1 MSKPIVLERIS
12 WMLSIAGATL
22 AYMAYINGMPQAPWL
37 VAISATTG
45 AAAIVLGLLHRAA
58 RTILTG
64 VIGLSLGLSAWFG
77 YGLYQKAEG
86 WLIKTAKTGWVTAP
100 EIKFAKGLIILFPAV
115 CCGLIALMLKQ
126 AKAGKAGEYEPRLK
140 LSDKRDPLDVEICK
154 VGTKPIILKHE
165 DRYLHTLCI
174 GTIGTGKSSRV
185 LKPMIEQD
193 LTAISQGRKLGIT
206 VIEPKGDYAD
216 DVAAMC
222 RSMKVPYIYINP
234 LNPSTPKFNPL
245 SGEPE
250 LVAEIMRT
258 VLRSLFG
265 KQEAFFRLNQEV
277 AARNT
282 ALLVKKIKG
291 EDATMLD
298 MVDALREHSILS
310 MMVNN
315 LERKEGE
322 SALTQYFKTEVM
334 GDLKDKLQQF
344 TLGLRLQLEDIT
356 GNRMMQRVMIG
367 KSDVDLDKHLSEG
380 GVLIIN
386 TAMGELGKLGDAFG
400 QFIMMHFQQA
410 VFRRKGTERT
420 RTPHVLYVDEFP
432 RYVNPDFE
440 RLLAI
445 GRSYRCA
452 TVLALQ
458 TTAQIVHEDKPTFR
472 DIVLETC
479 RNKIVLN
486 LGSEEDARRF
496 SKEFG
501 EYEIVEQTQSYKR
514 DSLLIAPWR
523 LDSMKEDRK
532 KKERFNYTSLIE
544 LPKYHAIVRIVSN
557 GQPQQPVLGKL
568 ELSNWDSRRSRTAAG
583 AGSIALQKLKKYAD
597 KSKKHNEGS
606 SSAKLEIKDMPE
618 GGKGKDGKTEKI
630 EIIFDDEADKNSRS
644 RTEDNFEDNFFD
656 KR

>member
-1 MSKPIVLERIS
+1 
-12 WMLSIAGATL
+12 
-22 AYMAYINGMPQAPWL
+22 
-37 VAISATTG
+37 
-45 AAAIVLGLLHRAA
+45 
-58 RTILTG
+58 
-64 VIGLSLGLSAWFG
+64 
-77 YGLYQKAEG
+77 LYQNAEG
-86 WLIKTAKTGWVTAP
+86 WLTGVAQTGWITP
-100 EIKFAKGLIILFPAV
+100 SEIRFAKGLIILFPAV
-115 CCGLIALMLKQ
+115 AVIAIALLIRQ
-126 AKAGKAGEYEPRLK
+126 AQIIKVSNFKPQLQKTGKKG
-140 LSDKRDPLDVEICK
+140 PLDVEVCK
-154 VGTKPIILKHE
+154 VGNRPVIIKHH
-165 DRYLHTLCI
+165 DRYLHTMCI
-174 GTIGTGKSSRV
+174 GTTGTGKSSRV

-193 LTAISQGRKLGIT
+193 LKAIAKGEKLGVTI
-206 VIEPKGDYAD
+206 IEPKGDFAD

-234 LNPSTPKFNPL
+234 LNPATPRFNPM

-265 KQEAFFRLNQEV
+265 RQEAFFRLNQEV

-298 MVDALREHSILS
+298 MVEALREQSILA
-310 MMVNN
+310 MMVSN
-315 LERKEGE
+315 LEKAEGE

-334 GDLKDKLQQF
+334 GDMKDKMQQF

-356 GNRMMQRVMIG
+356 GNQMMRRVMIG
-367 KSDVDLDKHLSEG
+367 KSDVDLDKHLAEG

-420 RTPHVLYVDEFP
+420 RTPHVLYIDEFP

-458 TTAQIVHEDKPTFR
+458 TTAQMVHEDRPTFR

-479 RNKIVLN
+479 RNKIILN
-486 LGSEEDARRF
+486 LGSEEDAKRF

-501 EYEIVEQTQSYKR
+501 EYEVIKQTPSYKR
-514 DSLLIAPWR
+514 DGMLIIPWR
-523 LDSMKEDRK
+523 LDSMREEFRT
-532 KKERFNYTSLIE
+532 KERYSYTDLME
-544 LPKYHAIVRIVSN
+544 LPRYHAVVRTVVD

-568 ELSNWDSRRSRTAAG
+568 ELSNWDRQRR
-583 AGSIALQKLKKYAD
+583 KKKPARKD
-597 KSKKHNEGS
+597 LTG
-606 SSAKLEIKDMPE
+606 KLEIDMPTSDLQD
-618 GGKGKDGKTEKI
+618 KKLD
-630 EIIFDDEADKNSRS
+630 IIFDEQ
-644 RTEDNFEDNFFD
+644 TEENVDIEESFFD
-656 KR
+656 VV

>member
-1 MSKPIVLERIS
+1 MTFVENIFWPI
-12 WMLSIAGATL
+12 SIASGVL
-22 AYMAYINGMPQAPWL
+22 AYLALLNETPYANWFII
-37 VAISATTG
+37 ISAVTG
-45 AAAIVLGLLHRAA
+45 ILAVVIGTVRHAVRA
-58 RTILTG
+58 ILTG

-77 YGLYQKAEG
+77 YRLYQNAEG
-86 WLIKTAKTGWVTAP
+86 WLTGVAQTGWITP
-100 EIKFAKGLIILFPAV
+100 SEIRFAKGLIILFPAIAV
-115 CCGLIALMLKQ
+115 IAIALLIRQ
-126 AKAGKAGEYEPRLK
+126 ARIIKVSDFKPQLQKTGKKG
-140 LSDKRDPLDVEICK
+140 PLDVEVCK
-154 VGTKPIILKHE
+154 VGNRPVIIKHH
-165 DRYLHTLCI
+165 DRYLHTMCI
-174 GTIGTGKSSRV
+174 GTTGTGKSSRV

-193 LTAISQGRKLGIT
+193 LKAIAKGEKLGVTI
-206 VIEPKGDYAD
+206 IEPKGDFAD

-234 LNPSTPKFNPL
+234 LNPATPRFNPM

-265 KQEAFFRLNQEV
+265 RQEAFFRLNQEV

-298 MVDALREHSILS
+298 MVEALREQSILA
-310 MMVNN
+310 MMVSN
-315 LERKEGE
+315 LEKAEGE

-334 GDLKDKLQQF
+334 GDMKDKMQQF

-356 GNRMMQRVMIG
+356 GNQMMRRVMIG
-367 KSDVDLDKHLSEG
+367 KSDVDLDKHLAEG

-420 RTPHVLYVDEFP
+420 RTPHVLYIDEFP

-458 TTAQIVHEDKPTFR
+458 TTAQMVHEDRPTFR

-479 RNKIVLN
+479 RNKIILN
-486 LGSEEDARRF
+486 LGSEEDAKRF

-501 EYEIVEQTQSYKR
+501 EYELLKQTPSYKR
-514 DSLLIAPWR
+514 DGMLIIPWR
-523 LDSMKEDRK
+523 LDSMREEFRT
-532 KKERFNYTSLIE
+532 KERYSYTDLME
-544 LPKYHAIVRIVSN
+544 LPRYHAVVRTVVD

-568 ELSNWDSRRSRTAAG
+568 ELSNWDRQRR
-583 AGSIALQKLKKYAD
+583 KKKPARKD
-597 KSKKHNEGS
+597 LTG
-606 SSAKLEIKDMPE
+606 KLEIDMPTSDLQD
-618 GGKGKDGKTEKI
+618 KKLD
-630 EIIFDDEADKNSRS
+630 IIFDEQ
-644 RTEDNFEDNFFD
+644 TEENVDIEESFFD
-656 KR
+656 VV

>member
-1 MSKPIVLERIS
+1 MTFVENIFWPI
-12 WMLSIAGATL
+12 SIASGVL
-22 AYMAYINGMPQAPWL
+22 AYLALLNETPYANWFII
-37 VAISATTG
+37 ISAVTG
-45 AAAIVLGLLHRAA
+45 IRAVVIGTIRHA
-58 RTILTG
+58 VRAILTG

-77 YGLYQKAEG
+77 YRLYQNAEG
-86 WLIKTAKTGWVTAP
+86 WLTGVAQTGWITP
-100 EIKFAKGLIILFPAV
+100 SEIRFAKGLIILFPAIAV
-115 CCGLIALMLKQ
+115 IAIALLIRQ
-126 AKAGKAGEYEPRLK
+126 ARIIKVSDFKPQLQKTGKKG
-140 LSDKRDPLDVEICK
+140 PLDVEVCK
-154 VGTKPIILKHE
+154 VGNRPVIIKHH
-165 DRYLHTLCI
+165 DRYLHTMCI
-174 GTIGTGKSSRV
+174 GTTGTGKSSRV

-193 LTAISQGRKLGIT
+193 LKAIAKGEKLGVTI
-206 VIEPKGDYAD
+206 IEPKGDFAD

-222 RSMKVPYIYINP
+222 RSLKVPYIYINP
-234 LNPSTPKFNPL
+234 LNPATPRFNPM

-265 KQEAFFRLNQEV
+265 RQEAFFRLNQEV

-298 MVDALREHSILS
+298 MVEALREQSILA
-310 MMVNN
+310 MMVSN
-315 LERKEGE
+315 LERAEGE

-334 GDLKDKLQQF
+334 GDMKDKMQQF

-356 GNRMMQRVMIG
+356 GNQMMRRVMIG
-367 KSDVDLDKHLSEG
+367 KSDVDLDKHLAEG

-420 RTPHVLYVDEFP
+420 RTPHVLYIDEFP

-458 TTAQIVHEDKPTFR
+458 TTAQMVHEDRPTFR

-479 RNKIVLN
+479 RNKIILN
-486 LGSEEDARRF
+486 LGSEEDAKRF

-501 EYEIVEQTQSYKR
+501 EYEVIKQTPSYKR
-514 DSLLIAPWR
+514 DGMLIIPWR
-523 LDSMKEDRK
+523 LDSMREEFRT
-532 KKERFNYTSLIE
+532 KERYSYTDLME
-544 LPKYHAIVRIVSN
+544 LPRYHAVVRTVVD

-568 ELSNWDSRRSRTAAG
+568 ELSNWDRQRR
-583 AGSIALQKLKKYAD
+583 KKKPARKD
-597 KSKKHNEGS
+597 LTG
-606 SSAKLEIKDMPE
+606 KLEIDMPTSDLQD
-618 GGKGKDGKTEKI
+618 KKLD
-630 EIIFDDEADKNSRS
+630 IIFDEQ
-644 RTEDNFEDNFFD
+644 TEENVDIEESFFD
-656 KR
+656 VV

>member
-1 MSKPIVLERIS
+1 MTFVENIFWPI
-12 WMLSIAGATL
+12 SIASGV
-22 AYMAYINGMPQAPWL
+22 MAYLALLNETHYANWFII
-37 VAISATTG
+37 ISAVTG
-45 AAAIVLGLLHRAA
+45 ILAVVIGTIRHAVRA
-58 RTILTG
+58 ILTG

-77 YGLYQKAEG
+77 YRLYQYAEG
-86 WLIKTAKTGWVTAP
+86 WLTGVAQTGWITP
-100 EIKFAKGLIILFPAV
+100 SEIRFAKGLIILFPAIAV
-115 CCGLIALMLKQ
+115 IAIALLIRQ
-126 AKAGKAGEYEPRLK
+126 AQIIKVSDFKPQLQKTGKKG
-140 LSDKRDPLDVEICK
+140 PLDVEVCK
-154 VGTKPIILKHE
+154 VGNRPVIIKHH
-165 DRYLHTLCI
+165 DRYLHTMCI
-174 GTIGTGKSSRV
+174 GTTGTGKSSRV

-193 LTAISQGRKLGIT
+193 LKAIAKGEKLGVTI
-206 VIEPKGDYAD
+206 IEPKGDFAD

-234 LNPSTPKFNPL
+234 LNPATPRFNPM

-265 KQEAFFRLNQEV
+265 RQEAFFRLNQEV

-298 MVDALREHSILS
+298 MVEALREQSILA
-310 MMVNN
+310 MMVSN
-315 LERKEGE
+315 LERAEGE

-334 GDLKDKLQQF
+334 GDMKDKMQQF

-356 GNRMMQRVMIG
+356 GNQMMRRVMIG
-367 KSDVDLDKHLSEG
+367 KSDVDLDKHLAEG

-420 RTPHVLYVDEFP
+420 RTPHVLYIDEFP

-458 TTAQIVHEDKPTFR
+458 TTAQMVHEDRPTFR

-479 RNKIVLN
+479 RNKIILN
-486 LGSEEDARRF
+486 LGSEEDAKRF

-501 EYEIVEQTQSYKR
+501 EYEVIKQTPSYKR
-514 DSLLIAPWR
+514 DGMLIIPWR
-523 LDSMKEDRK
+523 LDSMREEFRT
-532 KKERFNYTSLIE
+532 KERYSYTDLME
-544 LPKYHAIVRIVSN
+544 LPRYHAVVRTVVD

-568 ELSNWDSRRSRTAAG
+568 ELSNWDRQRR
-583 AGSIALQKLKKYAD
+583 KKKPARKD
-597 KSKKHNEGS
+597 LTG
-606 SSAKLEIKDMPE
+606 KLEIDMPTSDLQD
-618 GGKGKDGKTEKI
+618 KKLD
-630 EIIFDDEADKNSRS
+630 IIFDEQ
-644 RTEDNFEDNFFD
+644 TEENVDIEESFFD
-656 KR
+656 VV

>member
-1 MSKPIVLERIS
+1 MTFVENIFWPI
-12 WMLSIAGATL
+12 SIASGVL
-22 AYMAYINGMPQAPWL
+22 AYLALLNETPYANWFII
-37 VAISATTG
+37 ISAVTG
-45 AAAIVLGLLHRAA
+45 ILAVVIGTVRHAA
-58 RTILTG
+58 RAILTG

-77 YGLYQKAEG
+77 YRLYQNAEG
-86 WLIKTAKTGWVTAP
+86 WLTGVAQTGWITP
-100 EIKFAKGLIILFPAV
+100 SEIRFAKGLIILFPAV
-115 CCGLIALMLKQ
+115 AVIAIALLIRQ
-126 AKAGKAGEYEPRLK
+126 AQIIKVSDFKPQLQKTGKKG
-140 LSDKRDPLDVEICK
+140 PLDVEVCK
-154 VGTKPIILKHE
+154 VGNRPVIIKHH
-165 DRYLHTLCI
+165 DRYLHTMCI
-174 GTIGTGKSSRV
+174 GTTGTGKSSRV

-193 LTAISQGRKLGIT
+193 LKAIAKGEKLGVTI
-206 VIEPKGDYAD
+206 IEPKGDFAD

-222 RSMKVPYIYINP
+222 RSLKVPYIYINP
-234 LNPSTPKFNPL
+234 LNPATPRFNPM

-265 KQEAFFRLNQEV
+265 RQEAFFRLNQEV

-298 MVDALREHSILS
+298 MVEALREQSILA
-310 MMVNN
+310 MMVSN
-315 LERKEGE
+315 LERAEGE

-334 GDLKDKLQQF
+334 GDMKDKMQQF

-356 GNRMMQRVMIG
+356 GNQMMRRVMIG
-367 KSDVDLDKHLSEG
+367 KSDVDLDKHLAEG

-420 RTPHVLYVDEFP
+420 RTPHVLYIDEFP

-458 TTAQIVHEDKPTFR
+458 TTAQMVHEDRPTFR

-479 RNKIVLN
+479 RNKIILN
-486 LGSEEDARRF
+486 LGSEEDAKRF

-501 EYEIVEQTQSYKR
+501 EYEVLKQTPSYKR
-514 DSLLIAPWR
+514 DGMLIIPWR
-523 LDSMKEDRK
+523 LDSMREEFRT
-532 KKERFNYTSLIE
+532 KERYSYTDLME
-544 LPKYHAIVRIVSN
+544 LPRYHAVVRTVVD

-568 ELSNWDSRRSRTAAG
+568 ELSNWDRQRR
-583 AGSIALQKLKKYAD
+583 KKKPARKD
-597 KSKKHNEGS
+597 LTG
-606 SSAKLEIKDMPE
+606 KLEIDMPTSDLQD
-618 GGKGKDGKTEKI
+618 KKLD
-630 EIIFDDEADKNSRS
+630 IIFDEQ
-644 RTEDNFEDNFFD
+644 TEENIDLEESFFD
-656 KR
+656 VM

>member
-1 MSKPIVLERIS
+1 MTFVENIFWPI
-12 WMLSIAGATL
+12 SIASGVL
-22 AYMAYINGMPQAPWL
+22 AYLALLNETHYANWFII
-37 VAISATTG
+37 ISAVTG
-45 AAAIVLGLLHRAA
+45 ILAVVIGTIRHAVRA
-58 RTILTG
+58 ILTG

-77 YGLYQKAEG
+77 YRLYQNAEG
-86 WLIKTAKTGWVTAP
+86 WLTGVAQTGWITP
-100 EIKFAKGLIILFPAV
+100 SEIRFAKGLIILFPAV
-115 CCGLIALMLKQ
+115 AVIAIALLIRQGQIIKVSDFKPQ
-126 AKAGKAGEYEPRLK
+126 LQKTGKKG
-140 LSDKRDPLDVEICK
+140 PLDVEVCK
-154 VGTKPIILKHE
+154 VGNRPVIIKHH
-165 DRYLHTLCI
+165 DRYLHTMCI
-174 GTIGTGKSSRV
+174 GTTGTGKSSRV

-193 LTAISQGRKLGIT
+193 LKAIAKGEKLGVTI
-206 VIEPKGDYAD
+206 IEPKGDFAD

-222 RSMKVPYIYINP
+222 RSLKVPYIYINP
-234 LNPSTPKFNPL
+234 LNPATPRFNPM

-265 KQEAFFRLNQEV
+265 RQEAFFRLNQEV

-298 MVDALREHSILS
+298 MVEALREQSILA
-310 MMVNN
+310 MMVSN
-315 LERKEGE
+315 LERAEGE

-334 GDLKDKLQQF
+334 GDMKDKMQQF

-356 GNRMMQRVMIG
+356 GNQMMRRVMIG
-367 KSDVDLDKHLSEG
+367 KSDVDLDKHLAEG

-420 RTPHVLYVDEFP
+420 RTPHVLYIDEFP

-458 TTAQIVHEDKPTFR
+458 TTAQMVHEDRPTFR

-479 RNKIVLN
+479 RNKIILN
-486 LGSEEDARRF
+486 LGSEEDAKRF

-501 EYEIVEQTQSYKR
+501 EYELLKQTPSYKR
-514 DSLLIAPWR
+514 DGMLIIPWR
-523 LDSMKEDRK
+523 LDSMREEFRT
-532 KKERFNYTSLIE
+532 KERYSYTDLME
-544 LPKYHAIVRIVSN
+544 LPRYHAVVRTVVD

-568 ELSNWDSRRSRTAAG
+568 ELSNWDRQRR
-583 AGSIALQKLKKYAD
+583 KKKPARKD
-597 KSKKHNEGS
+597 LTG
-606 SSAKLEIKDMPE
+606 KLEIDMPTSDLQD
-618 GGKGKDGKTEKI
+618 KKLD
-630 EIIFDDEADKNSRS
+630 IIFDEQ
-644 RTEDNFEDNFFD
+644 TEENIDLEESFFD
-656 KR
+656 VM

>member
-1 MSKPIVLERIS
+1 MTFVENIFWPI
-12 WMLSIAGATL
+12 SIASGVL
-22 AYMAYINGMPQAPWL
+22 AYLALLNETPYANWFII
-37 VAISATTG
+37 ISAVTG
-45 AAAIVLGLLHRAA
+45 ILAVVIGTIRHAVRA
-58 RTILTG
+58 ILTG

-77 YGLYQKAEG
+77 YRLYQNAEG
-86 WLIKTAKTGWVTAP
+86 WLTGVAQTGWITP
-100 EIKFAKGLIILFPAV
+100 SEIRFAKGLIILFPAIAV
-115 CCGLIALMLKQ
+115 IAIALLIRQGQIIKVSDFKPQ
-126 AKAGKAGEYEPRLK
+126 LQKTGKKG
-140 LSDKRDPLDVEICK
+140 PLDVEVCK
-154 VGTKPIILKHE
+154 VGNRPVIIKHH
-165 DRYLHTLCI
+165 DRYLHTMCI
-174 GTIGTGKSSRV
+174 GTTGTGKSSRV

-193 LTAISQGRKLGIT
+193 LKAIAKGEKLGVTI
-206 VIEPKGDYAD
+206 IEPKGDFAD

-222 RSMKVPYIYINP
+222 RSLKVPYIYINP
-234 LNPSTPKFNPL
+234 LNPATPRFNPM

-265 KQEAFFRLNQEV
+265 RQEAFFRLNQEV

-298 MVDALREHSILS
+298 MVEALREQSILA
-310 MMVNN
+310 MMVSN
-315 LERKEGE
+315 LERAEGE

-334 GDLKDKLQQF
+334 GDMKDKMQQF

-356 GNRMMQRVMIG
+356 GNQMMRRVMIG
-367 KSDVDLDKHLSEG
+367 KSDVDLDKHLAEG

-420 RTPHVLYVDEFP
+420 RTPHVLYIDEFP

-458 TTAQIVHEDKPTFR
+458 TTAQMVHEDRPAFR

-479 RNKIVLN
+479 RNKIILN
-486 LGSEEDARRF
+486 LGSEEDAKRF

-501 EYEIVEQTQSYKR
+501 EYELLKQTPSYKR
-514 DSLLIAPWR
+514 DGMLIIPWR
-523 LDSMKEDRK
+523 LDSMREEFKT
-532 KKERFNYTSLIE
+532 KERYSYTDLME
-544 LPKYHAIVRIVSN
+544 LPRYHAVVRTVVD

-568 ELSNWDSRRSRTAAG
+568 ELSNWDRQRR
-583 AGSIALQKLKKYAD
+583 KKKPARKD
-597 KSKKHNEGS
+597 LTG
-606 SSAKLEIKDMPE
+606 KLEIDMPTSDLQD
-618 GGKGKDGKTEKI
+618 KKLD
-630 EIIFDDEADKNSRS
+630 IIFDEQ
-644 RTEDNFEDNFFD
+644 TEENVDIEESFFD
-656 KR
+656 VV

>member
-1 MSKPIVLERIS
+1 MTFVENIFWPI
-12 WMLSIAGATL
+12 SIASGVL
-22 AYMAYINGMPQAPWL
+22 AYLALLNETPYANWFII
-37 VAISATTG
+37 ISAVTG
-45 AAAIVLGLLHRAA
+45 ILAVVIGTVRHAA
-58 RTILTG
+58 RAILTG
-64 VIGLSLGLSAWFG
+64 VIGLSLGFSAWFG
-77 YGLYQKAEG
+77 YRLYQNAEG
-86 WLIKTAKTGWVTAP
+86 WLTGVAQTGWITP
-100 EIKFAKGLIILFPAV
+100 SEIRFAKGLIILFPAV
-115 CCGLIALMLKQ
+115 AVIAIALLIRQ
-126 AKAGKAGEYEPRLK
+126 AQIIKESDFKPQLQKTGKKG
-140 LSDKRDPLDVEICK
+140 PLDVEVCK
-154 VGTKPIILKHE
+154 VGNRPVIIKHH
-165 DRYLHTLCI
+165 DRYLHTMCI
-174 GTIGTGKSSRV
+174 GTTGTGKSSRV

-193 LTAISQGRKLGIT
+193 LKAIAKGEKLGVTI
-206 VIEPKGDYAD
+206 IEPKGDFAD

-222 RSMKVPYIYINP
+222 RSLKVPYIYINP
-234 LNPSTPKFNPL
+234 LNPATPRFNPM

-265 KQEAFFRLNQEV
+265 RQEAFFRLNQEV

-298 MVDALREHSILS
+298 MVEALREQSILA
-310 MMVNN
+310 MMVSN
-315 LERKEGE
+315 LERAEGE

-334 GDLKDKLQQF
+334 GDMKDKMQQF

-356 GNRMMQRVMIG
+356 GNQMMRRVMIG
-367 KSDVDLDKHLSEG
+367 KSDVDLDKHLAEG

-420 RTPHVLYVDEFP
+420 RTPHVLYIDEFP

-458 TTAQIVHEDKPTFR
+458 TTAQMVHEDRPTFR

-479 RNKIVLN
+479 RNKIILN
-486 LGSEEDARRF
+486 LGSEEDAKRF

-501 EYEIVEQTQSYKR
+501 EYEVIKQTPSYKR
-514 DSLLIAPWR
+514 DGMLIIPWR
-523 LDSMKEDRK
+523 LDSMREEFRT
-532 KKERFNYTSLIE
+532 KERYSYTDLME
-544 LPKYHAIVRIVSN
+544 LPRYHAVVRTVVD

-568 ELSNWDSRRSRTAAG
+568 ELSNWDRQRR
-583 AGSIALQKLKKYAD
+583 KKKPARKD
-597 KSKKHNEGS
+597 LTG
-606 SSAKLEIKDMPE
+606 KLEIDMPTSDLQD
-618 GGKGKDGKTEKI
+618 KKLD
-630 EIIFDDEADKNSRS
+630 IIFDEQ
-644 RTEDNFEDNFFD
+644 TEENVDIEESFFD
-656 KR
+656 VV

>member
-1 MSKPIVLERIS
+1 MTFVENIFWPI
-12 WMLSIAGATL
+12 SIASGVL
-22 AYMAYINGMPQAPWL
+22 AYLALLNETHYANWFII
-37 VAISATTG
+37 ISAVTG
-45 AAAIVLGLLHRAA
+45 ILAVVIGTVRHAVRA
-58 RTILTG
+58 ILTG

-77 YGLYQKAEG
+77 YRLYQNAEG
-86 WLIKTAKTGWVTAP
+86 WLTGVAQTGWITP
-100 EIKFAKGLIILFPAV
+100 SEIRFAKGLIILFPAV
-115 CCGLIALMLKQ
+115 AVIAIALLIRQ
-126 AKAGKAGEYEPRLK
+126 AQIIKVSNFKPQLQKTGKKGL
-140 LSDKRDPLDVEICK
+140 LDVEVCK
-154 VGTKPIILKHE
+154 VGNRPVIIKHH
-165 DRYLHTLCI
+165 DRYLHTMCI
-174 GTIGTGKSSRV
+174 GTTGTGKSSRV

-193 LTAISQGRKLGIT
+193 LKAIAKGEKLGVTI
-206 VIEPKGDYAD
+206 IEPKGDFAD

-234 LNPSTPKFNPL
+234 LNPATPRFNPM

-265 KQEAFFRLNQEV
+265 RQEAFFRLNQEV

-298 MVDALREHSILS
+298 MVETLREQSILA
-310 MMVNN
+310 MMVSN
-315 LERKEGE
+315 LERAEGE

-334 GDLKDKLQQF
+334 GDMKDKMQQF

-356 GNRMMQRVMIG
+356 GNQMMRRVMIG
-367 KSDVDLDKHLSEG
+367 KSDVDLDKHLAEG

-420 RTPHVLYVDEFP
+420 RTPHVLYIDEFP

-458 TTAQIVHEDKPTFR
+458 TTAQMVHEDRPTFR

-479 RNKIVLN
+479 RNKIILN
-486 LGSEEDARRF
+486 LGSEEDAKRF

-501 EYEIVEQTQSYKR
+501 EYELLKQTPSYKR
-514 DSLLIAPWR
+514 DGMLIIPWR
-523 LDSMKEDRK
+523 LDSMREEFRT
-532 KKERFNYTSLIE
+532 KERYSYTDLME
-544 LPKYHAIVRIVSN
+544 LPRYHAVVRTVVD

-568 ELSNWDSRRSRTAAG
+568 ELSNWDRQRR
-583 AGSIALQKLKKYAD
+583 KKKPARKD
-597 KSKKHNEGS
+597 LTG
-606 SSAKLEIKDMPE
+606 KLEIDMPTSDLQD
-618 GGKGKDGKTEKI
+618 KKLD
-630 EIIFDDEADKNSRS
+630 IIFDEQ
-644 RTEDNFEDNFFD
+644 TEENVDIEESFFD
-656 KR
+656 VV

>member
-1 MSKPIVLERIS
+1 MTFVENIFWPI
-12 WMLSIAGATL
+12 SIASGVL
-22 AYMAYINGMPQAPWL
+22 AYLALLNETHYANWFII
-37 VAISATTG
+37 ISAVTG
-45 AAAIVLGLLHRAA
+45 ILAVVIGTIRHAVRA
-58 RTILTG
+58 ILTG

-77 YGLYQKAEG
+77 YRLYQNAEG
-86 WLIKTAKTGWVTAP
+86 WLTGVAQTGWITP
-100 EIKFAKGLIILFPAV
+100 SEIRFAKGLIILFPAV
-115 CCGLIALMLKQ
+115 AVIAIALLIRQ
-126 AKAGKAGEYEPRLK
+126 AQIIKVSNFKPQLQKTGKKG
-140 LSDKRDPLDVEICK
+140 PLDVEVCK
-154 VGTKPIILKHE
+154 VGNRPVIIKHH
-165 DRYLHTLCI
+165 DRYLHTMCI
-174 GTIGTGKSSRV
+174 GTTGTGKSSRV

-193 LTAISQGRKLGIT
+193 LKAIAKGEKLGVTI
-206 VIEPKGDYAD
+206 IEPKGDFAD

-234 LNPSTPKFNPL
+234 LNPATPRFNPM

-265 KQEAFFRLNQEV
+265 RQEAFFRLNQEV

-298 MVDALREHSILS
+298 MVEALREQSILA
-310 MMVNN
+310 MMVSN
-315 LERKEGE
+315 LEKAEGE

-334 GDLKDKLQQF
+334 GDMKDKMQQF

-356 GNRMMQRVMIG
+356 GNQMMRRVMIG
-367 KSDVDLDKHLSEG
+367 KSDVDLDKHLAEG

-420 RTPHVLYVDEFP
+420 RTPHVLYIDEFP

-458 TTAQIVHEDKPTFR
+458 TTAQMVHEDRPTFR

-479 RNKIVLN
+479 RNKIILN
-486 LGSEEDARRF
+486 LGSEEDAKRF

-501 EYEIVEQTQSYKR
+501 EYELLKQTPSYKR
-514 DSLLIAPWR
+514 DGMLIIPWR
-523 LDSMKEDRK
+523 LDSMREEFRT
-532 KKERFNYTSLIE
+532 KERYSYTDLME
-544 LPKYHAIVRIVSN
+544 LPRYHAVVRTVVD

-568 ELSNWDSRRSRTAAG
+568 ELSNWDRQRR
-583 AGSIALQKLKKYAD
+583 KKKPARKD
-597 KSKKHNEGS
+597 LTG
-606 SSAKLEIKDMPE
+606 KLEIDMPTSDLQD
-618 GGKGKDGKTEKI
+618 KKLD
-630 EIIFDDEADKNSRS
+630 IIFDEQ
-644 RTEDNFEDNFFD
+644 TEE
-656 KR
+656 

>member
-1 MSKPIVLERIS
+1 M
-12 WMLSIAGATL
+12 
-22 AYMAYINGMPQAPWL
+22 
-37 VAISATTG
+37 
-45 AAAIVLGLLHRAA
+45 
-58 RTILTG
+58 
-64 VIGLSLGLSAWFG
+64 
-77 YGLYQKAEG
+77 YQNAEG
-86 WLIKTAKTGWVTAP
+86 WLTGVAQTGWITP
-100 EIKFAKGLIILFPAV
+100 SEIRFAKGLIILFPAV
-115 CCGLIALMLKQ
+115 AVIAIALLIRQ
-126 AKAGKAGEYEPRLK
+126 AQIIKVSNFKPQLQKTGKKG
-140 LSDKRDPLDVEICK
+140 PLDVEVCK
-154 VGTKPIILKHE
+154 VGNRPVIIKHH
-165 DRYLHTLCI
+165 DRYLHTMCI
-174 GTIGTGKSSRV
+174 GTTGTGKSSRV

-193 LTAISQGRKLGIT
+193 LKAIAKGEKLGVTI
-206 VIEPKGDYAD
+206 IEPKGDFAD

-234 LNPSTPKFNPL
+234 LNPATPRFNPM

-265 KQEAFFRLNQEV
+265 RQEAFFRLNQEV

-298 MVDALREHSILS
+298 MVEALREQSILA
-310 MMVNN
+310 MMVSN
-315 LERKEGE
+315 LEKAEGE

-334 GDLKDKLQQF
+334 GDMKDKMQQF

-356 GNRMMQRVMIG
+356 GNQMMRRVMIG
-367 KSDVDLDKHLSEG
+367 KSDVDLDKHLAEG

-420 RTPHVLYVDEFP
+420 RTPHVLYIDEFP

-458 TTAQIVHEDKPTFR
+458 TTAQMVHEDRPTFR

-479 RNKIVLN
+479 RNKIILN
-486 LGSEEDARRF
+486 LGSEEDAKRF

-501 EYEIVEQTQSYKR
+501 EYELLKQTPSYKR
-514 DSLLIAPWR
+514 DGMLIIPWR
-523 LDSMKEDRK
+523 LDSMREEFRT
-532 KKERFNYTSLIE
+532 KERYSYTDLME
-544 LPKYHAIVRIVSN
+544 LPRYHAVVRTVVD

-568 ELSNWDSRRSRTAAG
+568 ELSNWDRQRR
-583 AGSIALQKLKKYAD
+583 KKKPARKD
-597 KSKKHNEGS
+597 LTG
-606 SSAKLEIKDMPE
+606 KLEIDMPTSDLQD
-618 GGKGKDGKTEKI
+618 KKLD
-630 EIIFDDEADKNSRS
+630 IIFDEQ
-644 RTEDNFEDNFFD
+644 TEENVDIEESFFD
-656 KR
+656 VV

>member
-1 MSKPIVLERIS
+1 MTFVENIFWPI
-12 WMLSIAGATL
+12 SIASGVL
-22 AYMAYINGMPQAPWL
+22 AYLALLNETPYANWFII
-37 VAISATTG
+37 ISAVTG
-45 AAAIVLGLLHRAA
+45 ILAVVIGTIRHAVRA
-58 RTILTG
+58 ILTG

-77 YGLYQKAEG
+77 YRLYQNAEG
-86 WLIKTAKTGWVTAP
+86 WLTGVAQTGWITP
-100 EIKFAKGLIILFPAV
+100 SEIRFAKGLIILFPAIAV
-115 CCGLIALMLKQ
+115 IAIALLIRQGQIIKVSDFKPQ
-126 AKAGKAGEYEPRLK
+126 LQKTGKKG
-140 LSDKRDPLDVEICK
+140 PLDVEVCK
-154 VGTKPIILKHE
+154 VGNRPVIIKHH
-165 DRYLHTLCI
+165 DRYLHTMCI
-174 GTIGTGKSSRV
+174 GTTGTGKSSRV

-193 LTAISQGRKLGIT
+193 LKAIAKGEKLGVTI
-206 VIEPKGDYAD
+206 IEPKGDFAD

-234 LNPSTPKFNPL
+234 LNPATPRFNPM

-265 KQEAFFRLNQEV
+265 RQEAFFRLNQEV

-298 MVDALREHSILS
+298 MVEALREQSILA
-310 MMVNN
+310 MMVSN
-315 LERKEGE
+315 LERAEGE

-334 GDLKDKLQQF
+334 GDMKDKMQQF

-356 GNRMMQRVMIG
+356 GNQMMRRVMIG
-367 KSDVDLDKHLSEG
+367 KSDVDLDKHLAEG

-420 RTPHVLYVDEFP
+420 RTPHVLYIDEFP

-458 TTAQIVHEDKPTFR
+458 TTAQMVHEDRPAFR

-479 RNKIVLN
+479 RNKIILN
-486 LGSEEDARRF
+486 LGSEEDAKRF

-501 EYEIVEQTQSYKR
+501 EYELLKQTPSYKR
-514 DSLLIAPWR
+514 DGMLIIPWR
-523 LDSMKEDRK
+523 LDSMREEFKT
-532 KKERFNYTSLIE
+532 KERYSYTDLME
-544 LPKYHAIVRIVSN
+544 LPRYHAVVRTVVD

-568 ELSNWDSRRSRTAAG
+568 ELSNWDRQRR
-583 AGSIALQKLKKYAD
+583 KKKPARKD
-597 KSKKHNEGS
+597 LTG
-606 SSAKLEIKDMPE
+606 KLEIDMPTSDLQD
-618 GGKGKDGKTEKI
+618 KKLD
-630 EIIFDDEADKNSRS
+630 IIFDEQ
-644 RTEDNFEDNFFD
+644 TEENVDIEESFFD
-656 KR
+656 VV

>member
-1 MSKPIVLERIS
+1 MTFVENIFWPI
-12 WMLSIAGATL
+12 SIASGVL
-22 AYMAYINGMPQAPWL
+22 AYLALLNETPYANWFII
-37 VAISATTG
+37 ISAVTG
-45 AAAIVLGLLHRAA
+45 ILAVVIGTIRHAVRA
-58 RTILTG
+58 ILTG

-77 YGLYQKAEG
+77 YRLYQNAEG
-86 WLIKTAKTGWVTAP
+86 WLTGVAQTGWITP
-100 EIKFAKGLIILFPAV
+100 SEIRFAKGLIILFPAIAV
-115 CCGLIALMLKQ
+115 IAIALLIRQ
-126 AKAGKAGEYEPRLK
+126 ARIIKVSDFKPQLQKTGKKG
-140 LSDKRDPLDVEICK
+140 PLDVEVCK
-154 VGTKPIILKHE
+154 VGNRPVIIKHH
-165 DRYLHTLCI
+165 DRYLHTMCI
-174 GTIGTGKSSRV
+174 GTTGTGKSSRV

-193 LTAISQGRKLGIT
+193 LKAIAKGEKLGVTI
-206 VIEPKGDYAD
+206 IEPKGDFAD

-234 LNPSTPKFNPL
+234 LNPATPRFNPM

-265 KQEAFFRLNQEV
+265 RQEAFFRLNQEV

-298 MVDALREHSILS
+298 MVEALREQSILA
-310 MMVNN
+310 MMVSN
-315 LERKEGE
+315 LERAEGE

-334 GDLKDKLQQF
+334 GDMKDKMQQF

-356 GNRMMQRVMIG
+356 GNQMMRRVMIG
-367 KSDVDLDKHLSEG
+367 KSDVDLDKHLAEG

-420 RTPHVLYVDEFP
+420 RTPHVLYIDEFP

-458 TTAQIVHEDKPTFR
+458 TTAQMVHEDRPTFR

-479 RNKIVLN
+479 RNKIILN
-486 LGSEEDARRF
+486 LGSEEDAKRF

-501 EYEIVEQTQSYKR
+501 EYELLKQTPSYKR
-514 DSLLIAPWR
+514 DGMLIIPWR
-523 LDSMKEDRK
+523 LDSMREEFRT
-532 KKERFNYTSLIE
+532 KERYSYTDLME
-544 LPKYHAIVRIVSN
+544 LPRYHAVVRTVVD

-568 ELSNWDSRRSRTAAG
+568 ELSNWDRQRR
-583 AGSIALQKLKKYAD
+583 KKKPARKD
-597 KSKKHNEGS
+597 LTG
-606 SSAKLEIKDMPE
+606 KLEIDMPTSDLQD
-618 GGKGKDGKTEKI
+618 KKLD
-630 EIIFDDEADKNSRS
+630 IIFDEQ
-644 RTEDNFEDNFFD
+644 TEENIDLEESFFD
-656 KR
+656 VM

>member
-1 MSKPIVLERIS
+1 MTFVENIFWPI
-12 WMLSIAGATL
+12 SIASGVL
-22 AYMAYINGMPQAPWL
+22 AYLALLNETPYANWFII
-37 VAISATTG
+37 ISAVTG
-45 AAAIVLGLLHRAA
+45 ILAVVIGTVRHAVRA
-58 RTILTG
+58 ILTG

-77 YGLYQKAEG
+77 YRLYQNAEG
-86 WLIKTAKTGWVTAP
+86 WLTGVAQTGWITP
-100 EIKFAKGLIILFPAV
+100 SEIRFAKGLIILFPAV
-115 CCGLIALMLKQ
+115 AVIAIALLIRQ
-126 AKAGKAGEYEPRLK
+126 AQIIKVSDFKPQLQKTGKKG
-140 LSDKRDPLDVEICK
+140 PLDVEVCK
-154 VGTKPIILKHE
+154 VGNRPVIIKHH
-165 DRYLHTLCI
+165 DRYLHTMCI
-174 GTIGTGKSSRV
+174 GTTGTGKSSRV

-193 LTAISQGRKLGIT
+193 LKAIAKGEKLGVTI
-206 VIEPKGDYAD
+206 IEPKGDFAD

-222 RSMKVPYIYINP
+222 RSLKVPYIYINP
-234 LNPSTPKFNPL
+234 LNPATPRFNPM

-265 KQEAFFRLNQEV
+265 RQEAFFRLNQEV

-298 MVDALREHSILS
+298 MVEALREQSILA
-310 MMVNN
+310 MMVSN
-315 LERKEGE
+315 LEKAEGE

-334 GDLKDKLQQF
+334 GDMKDKMQQF

-356 GNRMMQRVMIG
+356 GNQMMRRVMIG
-367 KSDVDLDKHLSEG
+367 KSDVDLDKHLAEG

-420 RTPHVLYVDEFP
+420 RTPHVLYIDEFP

-458 TTAQIVHEDKPTFR
+458 TTAQMVHEDRPTFR

-479 RNKIVLN
+479 RNKIILN
-486 LGSEEDARRF
+486 LGSEEDAKRF

-501 EYEIVEQTQSYKR
+501 EYELLKQTPSYKR
-514 DSLLIAPWR
+514 DGMLIIPWR
-523 LDSMKEDRK
+523 LDSMREEFRT
-532 KKERFNYTSLIE
+532 KERYSYTDLME
-544 LPKYHAIVRIVSN
+544 LPRYHAVVRTVVD

-568 ELSNWDSRRSRTAAG
+568 ELSNWDRQRR
-583 AGSIALQKLKKYAD
+583 KKKPARKD
-597 KSKKHNEGS
+597 LTG
-606 SSAKLEIKDMPE
+606 KLEIDMPTSDLQD
-618 GGKGKDGKTEKI
+618 KKLD
-630 EIIFDDEADKNSRS
+630 IIFDEQ
-644 RTEDNFEDNFFD
+644 TEENVDIEESFFD
-656 KR
+656 VM

>member
-1 MSKPIVLERIS
+1 MTFVENRFWPI
-12 WMLSIAGATL
+12 SIASGVL
-22 AYMAYINGMPQAPWL
+22 AYLALLNETPYANWFII
-37 VAISATTG
+37 ISAVTG
-45 AAAIVLGLLHRAA
+45 ILAVVIGTVRHAVRA
-58 RTILTG
+58 ILTG

-77 YGLYQKAEG
+77 YRLYQNAEG
-86 WLIKTAKTGWVTAP
+86 WLTGVAQTGWITP
-100 EIKFAKGLIILFPAV
+100 SEIRFAKGLIILFPAV
-115 CCGLIALMLKQ
+115 AVIAIALLIRQ
-126 AKAGKAGEYEPRLK
+126 AQIIKVSDFKPQLQKTGKKG
-140 LSDKRDPLDVEICK
+140 PLDVEVCK
-154 VGTKPIILKHE
+154 VGNRPVIIKHH
-165 DRYLHTLCI
+165 DRYLHTMCI
-174 GTIGTGKSSRV
+174 GTTGTGKSSRV

-193 LTAISQGRKLGIT
+193 LKAIAKGEKLGVTI
-206 VIEPKGDYAD
+206 IEPKGDFAD

-222 RSMKVPYIYINP
+222 RSLKVPYIYINP
-234 LNPSTPKFNPL
+234 LNPATPRFNPM

-265 KQEAFFRLNQEV
+265 RQEAFFRLNQEV

-298 MVDALREHSILS
+298 MVEALREQSILA
-310 MMVNN
+310 MMVSN
-315 LERKEGE
+315 LEKAEGE

-334 GDLKDKLQQF
+334 GDMKDKMQQF

-356 GNRMMQRVMIG
+356 GNQMMRRVMIG
-367 KSDVDLDKHLSEG
+367 KSDVDLDKHLAEG

-420 RTPHVLYVDEFP
+420 RTPHVLYIDEFP

-458 TTAQIVHEDKPTFR
+458 TTAQMVHEDRPTFR

-479 RNKIVLN
+479 RNKIILN
-486 LGSEEDARRF
+486 LGSEEDAKRF

-501 EYEIVEQTQSYKR
+501 EYELLKQTPSYKR
-514 DSLLIAPWR
+514 DGMLIIPWR
-523 LDSMKEDRK
+523 LDSMREEFRT
-532 KKERFNYTSLIE
+532 KERYSYTDLME
-544 LPKYHAIVRIVSN
+544 LPRYHAVVRTVVD

-568 ELSNWDSRRSRTAAG
+568 ELSNWDRQRR
-583 AGSIALQKLKKYAD
+583 KKKPARKD
-597 KSKKHNEGS
+597 LTG
-606 SSAKLEIKDMPE
+606 KLEIDMPTSDLQD
-618 GGKGKDGKTEKI
+618 KKLD
-630 EIIFDDEADKNSRS
+630 IIFDEQ
-644 RTEDNFEDNFFD
+644 TEENVDIEESFFD
-656 KR
+656 VV

>member
-1 MSKPIVLERIS
+1 MTFVENIFWPI
-12 WMLSIAGATL
+12 SIASGVL
-22 AYMAYINGMPQAPWL
+22 AYLALLNETPYANWFII
-37 VAISATTG
+37 ISAVTG
-45 AAAIVLGLLHRAA
+45 ILAVVIGTVRHAVRA
-58 RTILTG
+58 ILTG

-77 YGLYQKAEG
+77 YRLYQNAEG
-86 WLIKTAKTGWVTAP
+86 WLTGVAQTGWITP
-100 EIKFAKGLIILFPAV
+100 SEIRFAKGLIILFPAV
-115 CCGLIALMLKQ
+115 AVIAIALLIRQ
-126 AKAGKAGEYEPRLK
+126 AQIIKVSDFKPQLQKTGKKG
-140 LSDKRDPLDVEICK
+140 PLDVEVCK
-154 VGTKPIILKHE
+154 VGNRPVIIKHH
-165 DRYLHTLCI
+165 DRYLHTMCI
-174 GTIGTGKSSRV
+174 GTTGTGKSSRV

-193 LTAISQGRKLGIT
+193 LKAIAKGEKLGVTI
-206 VIEPKGDYAD
+206 IEPKGDFAD

-234 LNPSTPKFNPL
+234 LNPATPRFNPM

-265 KQEAFFRLNQEV
+265 RQEAFFRLNQEV

-298 MVDALREHSILS
+298 MVEALREQSILA
-310 MMVNN
+310 MMVSN
-315 LERKEGE
+315 LEKAEGE

-334 GDLKDKLQQF
+334 GDMKDKMQQF

-356 GNRMMQRVMIG
+356 GNQMMRRVMIG
-367 KSDVDLDKHLSEG
+367 KSDVDLDKHLAEG

-420 RTPHVLYVDEFP
+420 RTPHVLYIDEFP

-458 TTAQIVHEDKPTFR
+458 TTAQMVHEDRPTFR

-479 RNKIVLN
+479 RNKIILN
-486 LGSEEDARRF
+486 LGSEEDAKRF

-501 EYEIVEQTQSYKR
+501 EYEVIKQTPSYKR
-514 DSLLIAPWR
+514 DGMLIIPWR
-523 LDSMKEDRK
+523 LDSMREEFRT
-532 KKERFNYTSLIE
+532 KERYSYTDLME
-544 LPKYHAIVRIVSN
+544 LPRYHAVVRTVVD

-568 ELSNWDSRRSRTAAG
+568 ELSNWDRQRR
-583 AGSIALQKLKKYAD
+583 KKKPARKD
-597 KSKKHNEGS
+597 LTG
-606 SSAKLEIKDMPE
+606 KLEIDMPTSDLQD
-618 GGKGKDGKTEKI
+618 KKLD
-630 EIIFDDEADKNSRS
+630 IIFDEQ
-644 RTEDNFEDNFFD
+644 TEENIDLEESFFD
-656 KR
+656 VM

>member
-1 MSKPIVLERIS
+1 MTFVENIFWPI
-12 WMLSIAGATL
+12 SIASGVL
-22 AYMAYINGMPQAPWL
+22 AYLALLNETPYANWFII
-37 VAISATTG
+37 ISAVTG
-45 AAAIVLGLLHRAA
+45 ILAVVIGTVRHAA
-58 RTILTG
+58 RAILTG

-77 YGLYQKAEG
+77 YRLYQNAEG
-86 WLIKTAKTGWVTAP
+86 WLTGVAQTGWITP
-100 EIKFAKGLIILFPAV
+100 SEIRFAKGLIILFPAV
-115 CCGLIALMLKQ
+115 AVIAIALLIRQ
-126 AKAGKAGEYEPRLK
+126 AQIIKVSNFKPQLQKTGKKG
-140 LSDKRDPLDVEICK
+140 PLDVEVCK
-154 VGTKPIILKHE
+154 VGNRPVIIKHH
-165 DRYLHTLCI
+165 DRYLHTMCI
-174 GTIGTGKSSRV
+174 GTTGTGKSSRV
-185 LKPMIEQD
+185 LKPMIVQD
-193 LTAISQGRKLGIT
+193 LKAIAKGEKLGVTI
-206 VIEPKGDYAD
+206 IEPKGDFAD

-222 RSMKVPYIYINP
+222 RSLKVPYIYINP
-234 LNPSTPKFNPL
+234 LNPATPRFNPM

-265 KQEAFFRLNQEV
+265 RQEAFFRLNQEV

-298 MVDALREHSILS
+298 MVEALREQSILA
-310 MMVNN
+310 MMVSN
-315 LERKEGE
+315 LERAEGE

-334 GDLKDKLQQF
+334 GDMKDKMQQF

-356 GNRMMQRVMIG
+356 GNQMMRRVMIG
-367 KSDVDLDKHLSEG
+367 KSDVDLDKHLAEG

-420 RTPHVLYVDEFP
+420 RTPHVLYIDEFP

-458 TTAQIVHEDKPTFR
+458 TTAQMVHEDRPTFR

-479 RNKIVLN
+479 RNKIILN
-486 LGSEEDARRF
+486 LGSEEDAKRF

-501 EYEIVEQTQSYKR
+501 EYEVIKQTPSYKR
-514 DSLLIAPWR
+514 DGMLIIPWR
-523 LDSMKEDRK
+523 LDSMREEFRT
-532 KKERFNYTSLIE
+532 KERYSYTDLME
-544 LPKYHAIVRIVSN
+544 LPRYHAVVRTVVD

-568 ELSNWDSRRSRTAAG
+568 ELSNWDRQRR
-583 AGSIALQKLKKYAD
+583 KKKPARKD
-597 KSKKHNEGS
+597 LTG
-606 SSAKLEIKDMPE
+606 KLEIDMPTSDLQD
-618 GGKGKDGKTEKI
+618 KKLD
-630 EIIFDDEADKNSRS
+630 IIFDEQ
-644 RTEDNFEDNFFD
+644 TEENVDIEESFFD
-656 KR
+656 VV

>member
-1 MSKPIVLERIS
+1 MTFVENIFWPI
-12 WMLSIAGATL
+12 SIASGVL
-22 AYMAYINGMPQAPWL
+22 AYLALLNETHYANWFII
-37 VAISATTG
+37 ISAVTG
-45 AAAIVLGLLHRAA
+45 ILAVVIGTVRHAVRA
-58 RTILTG
+58 ILTG

-77 YGLYQKAEG
+77 YRLYQNAEG
-86 WLIKTAKTGWVTAP
+86 WLTGVAQTGWITP
-100 EIKFAKGLIILFPAV
+100 SEIRFAKGLIILFPAIAV
-115 CCGLIALMLKQ
+115 IAIALLIRQ
-126 AKAGKAGEYEPRLK
+126 AQIIKVSNFKPQLQKTGKKG
-140 LSDKRDPLDVEICK
+140 PLDVEVCK
-154 VGTKPIILKHE
+154 VGNRPVIIKHH
-165 DRYLHTLCI
+165 DRYLHTMCI
-174 GTIGTGKSSRV
+174 GTTGTGKSSRV

-193 LTAISQGRKLGIT
+193 LKAIAKGEKLGVTI
-206 VIEPKGDYAD
+206 IEPKGDFAD

-222 RSMKVPYIYINP
+222 RSLKVPYIYINP
-234 LNPSTPKFNPL
+234 LNPATPRFNPM

-265 KQEAFFRLNQEV
+265 RQEAFFRLNQEV

-298 MVDALREHSILS
+298 MVEALREQSILA
-310 MMVNN
+310 MMVSN
-315 LERKEGE
+315 LERAEGE

-334 GDLKDKLQQF
+334 GDMKDKMQQF

-356 GNRMMQRVMIG
+356 GNQMMRRVMIG
-367 KSDVDLDKHLSEG
+367 KSDVDLDKHLAEG

-420 RTPHVLYVDEFP
+420 RTPHVLYIDEFP

-458 TTAQIVHEDKPTFR
+458 TTAQMVHEDRPTFR

-479 RNKIVLN
+479 RNKIILN
-486 LGSEEDARRF
+486 LGSEEDAKRF

-501 EYEIVEQTQSYKR
+501 EYEVIKQTPSYKR
-514 DSLLIAPWR
+514 DGMLIIPWR
-523 LDSMKEDRK
+523 LDSMREEFRT
-532 KKERFNYTSLIE
+532 KERYSYTDLME
-544 LPKYHAIVRIVSN
+544 LPRYHAVVRTVVD

-568 ELSNWDSRRSRTAAG
+568 ELSNWDRQRR
-583 AGSIALQKLKKYAD
+583 KKKPARKD
-597 KSKKHNEGS
+597 LTG
-606 SSAKLEIKDMPE
+606 KLEIDMPTSDLQD
-618 GGKGKDGKTEKI
+618 KKLD
-630 EIIFDDEADKNSRS
+630 IIFDEQ
-644 RTEDNFEDNFFD
+644 TEENVDIEESFFD
-656 KR
+656 VCK